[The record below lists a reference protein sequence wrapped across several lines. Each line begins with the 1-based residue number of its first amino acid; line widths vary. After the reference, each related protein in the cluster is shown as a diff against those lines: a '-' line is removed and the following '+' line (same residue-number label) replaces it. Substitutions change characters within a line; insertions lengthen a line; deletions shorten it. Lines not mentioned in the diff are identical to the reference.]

1 MLMKNLETE
10 LLDLALEALKKHVP
24 IQVEVEKI
32 EPAHKLKLRAD
43 LLLRMKIED
52 KEVRYY
58 AEFKANLTKAHIGLI
73 LLQKEQ
79 LPYQMLLITRY
90 VTGEMAEQLKKEE
103 IQFIDTAGN
112 AYINQPPLY
121 IFIKGNRLPELYKP
135 TPIGRAFY
143 PTGLRV
149 IFAFLCNPGLENK
162 PYRDIAAVADVAL
175 GTIGWVMRELREL
188 GFLLDMGRK
197 GKKLIQK
204 ENLLNRWVT
213 DYPEKLRPKL
223 VLGRFR
229 GDRDWWQQRT
239 LNANFAQWGGEVA
252 AAKLTEYLKPEIVT
266 IYINPKHLNQLL
278 VENRLGRD
286 ERGDVEIL
294 ERFWTPL
301 EELPYD
307 ILVHPILIY
316 ADLLA
321 TVNQRNID
329 TAKIVYEQ
337 HILQHIRED

>member
-1 MLMKNLETE
+1 MKNLETE
-10 LLDLALEALKKHVP
+10 LLDFALEALKKHVP

-32 EPAHKLKLRAD
+32 EPALPAD
-43 LLLRMKIED
+43 MLLRIKIEE

-58 AEFKANLTKAHIGLI
+58 AEVKANFTKAHIGLI
-73 LLQKEQ
+73 LLRKEK

-121 IFIKGNRLPELYKP
+121 IFIKGNRLPEIYKP

-188 GFLLDMGRK
+188 GFLLDMGKK
-197 GKKLIQK
+197 GKRLIQK

-294 ERFWTPL
+294 ERFWKPL

-307 ILVHPILIY
+307 NLVHPILIY

-321 TVNQRNID
+321 TGNQRNIE
-329 TAKIVYEQ
+329 TAKIIYEQ